1 MPLAPPIDAIQQP
14 AVGIYGLPVGASAG
28 AMVLLTAAQI
38 RAHADLS
45 GYVPYTGATGAVTL
59 GANGLTCG
67 AITVSALTSGRIPFA
82 STAGLLTDSSNLTW
96 DGQTLYLNN
105 SGRLRASSIYDNVNQ
120 RQMIFGGGFIQIDQT
135 LYINSVPIFLNGGGT
150 ACISF
155 ASAGVAQIGT
165 TVANALGSL
174 LLTNLT
180 ASGTILTRN
189 GTSPT
194 SIQITN
200 TYTSA
205 TSFGLLDI
213 RANAAQTAYEI
224 SSFLGSA
231 GGAALPINIGHRDSA
246 GTFTSALSVA
256 TNGKVTISEGTIYG
270 GSTSYSLL
278 LQADVVLANGASGR
292 AITLD
297 AAEIRINGLS
307 KKLGFATTGNVNSSN
322 LDVMISRYASNTLGI
337 GYGTGVGTHSSD
349 GGHLR
354 LTNLTALGTITASGV
369 ATVAVPSLSGPAVI
383 AATSGSSS
391 YAVSYR
397 LRTHYGNTWD
407 IQADSPSSANAYGL
421 SFIKDGSTKLSLDQN
436 GNITASGTIL
446 TRNGT
451 SPTSIQITNTYT
463 SSTSFGLL
471 DIRAN
476 AAQTAYE
483 ISSFLGSAG
492 GAALPINIGHRS
504 SGGTFTSALSVAT
517 SGTITVASGF
527 VSSNWTRIAGS
538 DLPERGIAVRDSQ
551 LSLAS
556 NVGIYWSTAL
566 DPTNNQNGGTIK
578 MLSGVLTISGQITH
592 VPPTS
597 SVTLGTNGQFSI
609 EMTSDTAGNL
619 VYRGSDGTTRRAAL
633 VFV

>member
-1 MPLAPPIDAIQQP
+1 LSVATNGRLSFQYWVNPGGGGEIFGWEAGLGSGTLQ
-14 AVGIYGLPVGASAG
+14 GYGAHINTTGKIGASQL
-28 AMVLLTAAQI
+28 LLTGGSSVSASTPGLFASGTTLKV
-38 RAHADLS
+38 RRTNDSAD
-45 GYVPYTGATGAVTL
+45 AD
-59 GANGLTCG
+59 LTCG
-67 AITVSALTSGRIPFA
+67 AIT
-82 STAGLLTDSSNLTW
+82 
-96 DGQTLYLNN
+96 
-105 SGRLRASSIYDNVNQ
+105 
-120 RQMIFGGGFIQIDQT
+120 
-135 LYINSVPIFLNGGGT
+135 
-150 ACISF
+150 
-155 ASAGVAQIGT
+155 
-165 TVANALGSL
+165 
-174 LLTNLT
+174 
-180 ASGTILTRN
+180 ASGTIITRN

-205 TSFGLLDI
+205 
-213 RANAAQTAYEI
+213 
-224 SSFLGSA
+224 
-231 GGAALPINIGHRDSA
+231 
-246 GTFTSALSVA
+246 
-256 TNGKVTISEGTIYG
+256 
-270 GSTSYSLL
+270 
-278 LQADVVLANGASGR
+278 
-292 AITLD
+292 
-297 AAEIRINGLS
+297 
-307 KKLGFATTGNVNSSN
+307 
-322 LDVMISRYASNTLGI
+322 
-337 GYGTGVGTHSSD
+337 
-349 GGHLR
+349 
-354 LTNLTALGTITASGV
+354 
-369 ATVAVPSLSGPAVI
+369 
-383 AATSGSSS
+383 
-391 YAVSYR
+391 
-397 LRTHYGNTWD
+397 
-407 IQADSPSSANAYGL
+407 
-421 SFIKDGSTKLSLDQN
+421 
-436 GNITASGTIL
+436 
-446 TRNGT
+446 
-451 SPTSIQITNTYT
+451 
-463 SSTSFGLL
+463 TSFGLL

>member
-1 MPLAPPIDAIQQP
+1 
-14 AVGIYGLPVGASAG
+14 
-28 AMVLLTAAQI
+28 
-38 RAHADLS
+38 
-45 GYVPYTGATGAVTL
+45 
-59 GANGLTCG
+59 LTCG
-67 AITVSALTSGRIPFA
+67 AITASGKVSVPGNISDSSAQFGSFELQSYAINNCWLGDNIYFNGGFKYRSAGMGAVQYFSSGGFHIFTCSN
-82 STAGLLTDSSNLTW
+82 STAGAIASTNYRFSIANNGDFDLGGTRTGSNLT
-96 DGQTLYLNN
+96 T
-105 SGRLRASSIYDNVNQ
+105 SGATIYGV
-120 RQMIFGGGFIQIDQT
+120 GG
-135 LYINSVPIFLNGGGT
+135 SVGIGKSNP
-150 ACISF
+150 S
-155 ASAGVAQIGT
+155 VALDVVGAI
-165 TVANALGSL
+165 
-174 LLTNLT
+174 T

-200 TYTSA
+200 TYTSS
-205 TSFGLLDI
+205 TSFGVLDI

-231 GGAALPINIGHRDSA
+231 GGANLPINIGHRDSA
-246 GTFTSALSVA
+246 GTFTSGLSVA